1 MAFTP
6 IRVRE
11 TMLGQ
16 TDADDLAF
24 DGAWQVVFSDSGAV
38 NRFFCGRQYL

>member
-11 TMLGQ
+11 AMLGQ
-16 TDADDLAF
+16 CGVGDLAF
-24 DGAWQVVFSDSGAV
+24 DGVWQVVFSD
-38 NRFFCGRQYL
+38 